1 MLNLDIILPSKPKIV
16 SEEKNKG
23 VYEIDGLYPGYGHT
37 LGNSLRRIVLSS
49 MPGVAVTMVKIDG
62 VSHEFSSMQGVKED
76 IISILVNL
84 QKVRFSMT
92 TDEPQIVTLKVTGV
106 KDVKSGDLKAP
117 GQVEILDKDQHIA
130 SVTDKGVTL
139 SMEITLEKGLGYVP
153 KEVLHKDKVEVG
165 AIALDAAFTPVKRV
179 NYEVENMRVGDR
191 TDYNRLR
198 IFIETDGVVSPR
210 QSLEKSIDI
219 MIDQLRAIRGFQS
232 EEGVSESPVMESVTA
247 SSSED
252 EEASAAVPED
262 AMKTKIEDLGLSA
275 RTVNALTEAGIRSV
289 GGLSRKKEEDLLEVD
304 GLGDKGIKE
313 IRRALSNFGITLK

>member
-16 SEEKNKG
+16 LEEKNKG

-49 MPGVAVTMVKIDG
+49 MPGVAITMVKIDV
-62 VSHEFSSMQGVKED
+62 VSHEFSSMEGVKED
-76 IISILVNL
+76 IISILGNL
-84 QKVRFSMT
+84 QKVRFKMT
-92 TDEPQIVTLKVTGV
+92 TDEPQRLTLKVTGAKNV
-106 KDVKSGDLKAP
+106 TSGDIKAP

-130 SVTDKGVTL
+130 SVTDKGTTL

-165 AIALDAAFTPVKRV
+165 AIALDAAFTPVRRV
-179 NYEVENMRVGDR
+179 NYEVDNMRVGDR

-210 QSLEKSIDI
+210 ESLEKSIDI
-219 MIDQLRAIRGFQS
+219 MIEQLRAIRGFQA
-232 EEGVSESPVMESVTA
+232 EETASLESGVSDMLPA
-247 SSSED
+247 
-252 EEASAAVPED
+252 EEVDGAAAVAPED
-262 AMKTKIEDLGLSA
+262 SMKTKIEDLGLSA
-275 RTVNALTEAGIRSV
+275 RTVNALTEGGIRTV

>member
-16 SEEKNKG
+16 LEEKNKG

-49 MPGVAVTMVKIDG
+49 MPGVAITMVKIEG
-62 VSHEFSSMQGVKED
+62 VSHEFSAMEGVKED

-84 QKVRFSMT
+84 QKLRFKMA
-92 TDEPQIVTLKVTGV
+92 TDEPQKVTLKVTGV
-106 KDVKSGDLKAP
+106 KNVTSADIKAP
-117 GQVEILDKDQHIA
+117 GQVEVLDKDMHIA
-130 SVTDKGVTL
+130 SVTDKGTTL
-139 SMEITLEKGLGYVP
+139 EMEITLEKGLGYVP
-153 KEVLHKDKVEVG
+153 KEIIHKDKLEVG
-165 AIALDAAFTPVKRV
+165 AIALDAAFTPVRRV

-198 IFIETDGVVSPR
+198 VFIETDGVISPR
-210 QSLEKSIDI
+210 ESLEKSIDI
-219 MIDQLRAIRGFQS
+219 MIDQLRSIRGFQS
-232 EEGVSESPVMESVTA
+232 EEATESEAADAAEMIPAEESAQA
-247 SSSED
+247 STD
-252 EEASAAVPED
+252 APED
-262 AMKTKIEDLGLSA
+262 AMKTKVEDLGLSS
-275 RTVNALTEAGIRSV
+275 RTLNALVEAGIRSV

>member
-16 SEEKNKG
+16 LEEKNKG
-23 VYEIDGLYPGYGHT
+23 IYEIDGLYPGYGHT

-62 VSHEFSSMQGVKED
+62 VSHEFSSMEGVKED

-84 QKVRFSMT
+84 QKVRFSMAT
-92 TDEPQIVTLKVTGV
+92 NEPQIVTLKVSGV

-130 SVTDKGVTL
+130 SITDKGVTL
-139 SMEITLEKGLGYVP
+139 EMEITLEKGLGYVP

-165 AIALDAAFTPVKRV
+165 AIAMDAAFTPVKRV

-198 IFIETDGVVSPR
+198 IFIETDGVISPR
-210 QSLEKSIDI
+210 ESLEKSIDI
-219 MIDQLRAIRGFQS
+219 MIDQLRSIRGFQS
-232 EEGVSESPVMESVTA
+232 EETMGEVSSP
-247 SSSED
+247 
-252 EEASAAVPED
+252 EEASSKED
-262 AMKTKIEDLGLSA
+262 AAPLESTEDAAKTKVEDLGLSS
-275 RTVNALTEAGIRSV
+275 RTVNALTEAGIRTV

>member
-16 SEEKNKG
+16 LEEKNKG
-23 VYEIDGLYPGYGHT
+23 IYEVDGLYPGYGHT

-62 VSHEFSSMQGVKED
+62 VSHEFSAIDGVKED
-76 IISILVNL
+76 VISILVNL

-92 TDEPQIVTLKVTGV
+92 TNEPQVVTLKVTGV
-106 KDVKSGDLKAP
+106 KNVTSGDIKVS
-117 GQVEILDKDQHIA
+117 GQVEVLDKDQHIA
-130 SVTDKGVTL
+130 SITDKSVTL
-139 SMEITLEKGLGYVP
+139 DMEITLEKGLGYVP

-165 AIALDAAFTPVKRV
+165 AIAMDAAFTPVKRV

-198 IFIETDGVVSPR
+198 IFIETDGVISPR
-210 QSLEKSIDI
+210 ESLEKSIDI
-219 MIDQLRAIRGFQS
+219 MIDQLRSIRGFQS
-232 EEGVSESPVMESVTA
+232 EEVASESAPEEV
-247 SSSED
+247 SSSKED
-252 EEASAAVPED
+252 AAPAVAGED

-275 RTVNALTEAGIRSV
+275 RTVNALSEAGIRSV